1 MHLYALFKNWGSPVT
16 DEQDF
21 DNWVSKIEEESGRP
35 YWKVMDHFSTFI
47 AGVNTERNREVDYG
61 PVEDLIK
68 RLRDRQDYEMSEHP
82 ERDWE
87 LLRDAA
93 DAIEKEHYEAVTIQA
108 VWNRDVE
115 RMSKFAQRQIDTLRD
130 QLEKTARR
138 LERIQSD
145 THVTQ
150 MTPDPN
156 GSPAYV
162 LGKDAENALYH
173 PGRDPL

>member
-1 MHLYALFKNWGSPVT
+1 LT

-21 DNWVSKIEEESGRP
+21 DNWVFKIEEESGRP
-35 YWKVMDHFSTFI
+35 YWKIMDHFSTFI
-47 AGVNTERNREVDYG
+47 AGVNAERNREIDYG

-93 DAIEKEHYEAVTIQA
+93 DAIEKEFQKVATVRSAWFE
-108 VWNRDVE
+108 DVQDL
-115 RMSKFAQRQIDTLRD
+115 SGVAQEQIDTIREELAKAENR
-130 QLEKTARR
+130 LNRIKT
-138 LERIQSD
+138 D
-145 THVTQ
+145 TYLTQ

-156 GSPAYV
+156 DSGAYV

-173 PGRDPL
+173 PDKDPL

>member
-1 MHLYALFKNWGSPVT
+1 MT

-21 DNWVSKIEEESGRP
+21 YDWVYKIEEKSGRP
-35 YWKVMDHFSTFI
+35 YWKVMDHYSTFI
-47 AGVNTERNREVDYG
+47 AGVETERKREVDYG

-93 DAIEKEHYEAVTIQA
+93 DAIEREHREAATTQA
-108 VWNRDVE
+108 AWDRDVE
-115 RMSKFAQRQIDTLRD
+115 SMSRFAQKQIDTLRK
-130 QLEKTARR
+130 QLGQAEDR
-138 LERIQSD
+138 LERVKTD
-145 THVTQ
+145 TYLTQ

-173 PGRDPL
+173 PDRDPL